1 MQAPWR
7 LTICSDLFLRV
18 LVAYNSRILSFNAS
32 SGVTTFEVTD
42 PRFALKQKEDNV
54 VNIAFLAD
62 VRANPHKVRRK
73 CASAWLYTFTRCS
86 MVIWQQCGMPLKA
99 VGTEAEC

>member
-7 LTICSDLFLRV
+7 LTICSDMFLRV
-18 LVAYNSRILSFNAS
+18 LAAYNSRILSSNAS

-42 PRFALKQKEDNV
+42 PRFALKRLEDNV

-62 VRANPHKVRRK
+62 ALASPHKVRR
-73 CASAWLYTFTRCS
+73 
-86 MVIWQQCGMPLKA
+86 P
-99 VGTEAEC
+99 

>member
-7 LTICSDLFLRV
+7 LTICSDMFLRV
-18 LVAYNSRILSFNAS
+18 LAAYNSRILSSNAS

-42 PRFALKQKEDNV
+42 PRLALKRMEDNV

-62 VRANPHKVRRK
+62 ALSSPHKVR
-73 CASAWLYTFTRCS
+73 
-86 MVIWQQCGMPLKA
+86 
-99 VGTEAEC
+99 